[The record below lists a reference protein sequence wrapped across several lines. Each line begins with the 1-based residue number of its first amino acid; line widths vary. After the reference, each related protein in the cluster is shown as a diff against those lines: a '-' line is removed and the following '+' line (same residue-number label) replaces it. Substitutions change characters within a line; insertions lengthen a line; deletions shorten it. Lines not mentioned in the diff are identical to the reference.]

1 MYART
6 EQSTIRRPSCNRK
19 ISFKRELLILYV
31 HTVITARPRVRSEK
45 KTTFLL
51 RYVHMHQ
58 IFGSFQTH
66 KRTGGGRLKLLSEL
80 RQTGDATVL
89 KAPTQY
95 CKQFHS
101 LHTTKPVKKLKLYIK
116 YASKLSSR
124 SKIDVIVQKN
134 SRCVQRPPRIF
145 FFFFWLRVDAKSSCG
160 SSSPLTLSSASK
172 QTKNVCIALGKLNK
186 IPLLVVVG

>member
-1 MYART
+1 M
-6 EQSTIRRPSCNRK
+6 
-19 ISFKRELLILYV
+19 
-31 HTVITARPRVRSEK
+31 RSEK

-145 FFFFWLRVDAKSSCG
+145 FFFFLAEGRRKVELRIVESTHSE
-160 SSSPLTLSSASK
+160 LSE
-172 QTKNVCIALGKLNK
+172 QTNK
-186 IPLLVVVG
+186 KCMYRAWQA